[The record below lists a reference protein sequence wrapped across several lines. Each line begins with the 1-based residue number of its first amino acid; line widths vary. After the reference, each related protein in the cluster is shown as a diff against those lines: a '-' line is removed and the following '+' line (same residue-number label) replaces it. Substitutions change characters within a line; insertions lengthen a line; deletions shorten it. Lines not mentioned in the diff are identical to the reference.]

1 MKLSSFTA
9 SFHEYEYSLEYYHG
23 KDVLHEGSLLKID
36 PSYSWERINRKI
48 RNKIRQA
55 QKQDIGIRR
64 VTGTAKDIANFRM
77 RLCQFSSLMM
87 K

>member
-23 KDVLHEGSLLKID
+23 KDVLHEGSLLIVKFVIKLGK
-36 PSYSWERINRKI
+36 R
-48 RNKIRQA
+48 RNKILALGVLPVLQRTLLTFGLYGLIQM
-55 QKQDIGIRR
+55 
-64 VTGTAKDIANFRM
+64 M